1 MGRVANTASF
11 IAVIAINLTFFTTPT
26 QLGTIS
32 MYVPSVWII
41 TQSATM
47 GIYTH
52 PMKMSA
58 LDAMTEITGILSFAV
73 TAKNNVPE
81 IP

>member
-1 MGRVANTASF
+1 
-11 IAVIAINLTFFTTPT
+11 
-26 QLGTIS
+26 